1 MNKVLRFSLLSVLMM
16 LVCGMSFA
24 QTTVTFTA
32 GTDMGTNTN
41 AGDGADEVTKDGVT
55 ISTTGGAFAAEQYR
69 TGKGQTL
76 TITSKVGNMT
86 KVEFFC
92 TASGT
97 AKYGPGNF
105 TDATTGSYEFADK
118 VGTWTGNAESFSLT
132 ASGAQVRA
140 TQIVITI
147 GGGEVTPDPVDP
159 DPQPGDEVKTVSV
172 ADFLAAPVSDEVW
185 YQLKGQVKN
194 LQDGDQYGNFDL
206 EDATGSVYVYGLL
219 SEKGGAK
226 KQFQELVAAKGIQNG
241 CTLTIIG
248 TRGYYAKEDKIEVL
262 NAYFVAIEG
271 GATPDPGPDPDPQPT
286 GKRQYKKATSIESG
300 KPYLIVAE
308 SKAAKPVPAK
318 DKYGWLYVVD
328 VEDVNGVIEMDDETN
343 DFVFTSADGGYTI
356 MQSDGRYLYQKGTYN
371 NFNVDAA
378 PTEGQFWT
386 VTANS
391 DGTFKILNTNVNKWM
406 QYSISHTSYGSYADE
421 QGMMPTLYVLD
432 EGGSTPVVEEK
443 TATFDATK
451 DLGNAEAGEGS
462 VTKDGVT
469 MSCTSG
475 ILGNGQQYRFYKNS
489 TLTFSAPGGT
499 ITKIEFTDVK
509 GNPVSGFG
517 DPSTGSMEGTVWTG
531 SASEVSFVAE
541 NKQVRATLIVVTYMD
556 GQPQGGTFSGSQL
569 SKYPYANPEL
579 IAEAQK
585 LIDEGNDEQLAEVM
599 KDVARSHALAEGL
612 AEAEDITS
620 QLGEW
625 TLEEFAASEGI
636 EGEGYNKAEGKDIV
650 ARVFQ
655 TVPLKAGRYM
665 LTATGRGQK
674 YNTIAETIEER
685 LQVMAIN
692 NDRLGRYQSIARN
705 DREGGV
711 YGEGWDDASDYFTM
725 TADGEA
731 VLGAYFKPIAGRNSW
746 AEVGNFRLVRLGD
759 ATRYISQYEEFYNE
773 KAEQLDVLVHRT
785 LKQGEWNSIV
795 LPMDLDKSTIETQF
809 GKDTKVAV
817 LDKAEDGVVEF
828 KSLKEAAIDANVPV
842 LLKPTAV
849 KESNRYLF
857 RNVPISTTVSTV
869 VKAEGFDFVG
879 YYNPDETPV
888 EGGLGF
894 DVVVK
899 NDTYAAVTTSAA
911 LVPTGDA
918 QVVAVKIDGET
929 YWEAELDPE
938 AKMAVIGAT
947 VPTTPTAI
955 DAIEQAQQ
963 ADAIYNAAGQR
974 VQQMTKG
981 LYIVGG
987 KKVVI
992 K

>member
-1 MNKVLRFSLLSVLMM
+1 
-16 LVCGMSFA
+16 
-24 QTTVTFTA
+24 
-32 GTDMGTNTN
+32 
-41 AGDGADEVTKDGVT
+41 
-55 ISTTGGAFAAEQYR
+55 
-69 TGKGQTL
+69 
-76 TITSKVGNMT
+76 
-86 KVEFFC
+86 
-92 TASGT
+92 
-97 AKYGPGNF
+97 
-105 TDATTGSYEFADK
+105 
-118 VGTWTGNAESFSLT
+118 
-132 ASGAQVRA
+132 
-140 TQIVITI
+140 
-147 GGGEVTPDPVDP
+147 
-159 DPQPGDEVKTVSV
+159 
-172 ADFLAAPVSDEVW
+172 
-185 YQLKGQVKN
+185 
-194 LQDGDQYGNFDL
+194 
-206 EDATGSVYVYGLL
+206 
-219 SEKGGAK
+219 
-226 KQFQELVAAKGIQNG
+226 
-241 CTLTIIG
+241 
-248 TRGYYAKEDKIEVL
+248 
-262 NAYFVAIEG
+262 
-271 GATPDPGPDPDPQPT
+271 
-286 GKRQYKKATSIESG
+286 
-300 KPYLIVAE
+300 
-308 SKAAKPVPAK
+308 
-318 DKYGWLYVVD
+318 
-328 VEDVNGVIEMDDETN
+328 
-343 DFVFTSADGGYTI
+343 
-356 MQSDGRYLYQKGTYN
+356 
-371 NFNVDAA
+371 
-378 PTEGQFWT
+378 
-386 VTANS
+386 
-391 DGTFKILNTNVNKWM
+391 
-406 QYSISHTSYGSYADE
+406 
-421 QGMMPTLYVLD
+421 
-432 EGGSTPVVEEK
+432 
-443 TATFDATK
+443 
-451 DLGNAEAGEGS
+451 
-462 VTKDGVT
+462 
-469 MSCTSG
+469 
-475 ILGNGQQYRFYKNS
+475 
-489 TLTFSAPGGT
+489 
-499 ITKIEFTDVK
+499 
-509 GNPVSGFG
+509 
-517 DPSTGSMEGTVWTG
+517 
-531 SASEVSFVAE
+531 
-541 NKQVRATLIVVTYMD
+541 
-556 GQPQGGTFSGSQL
+556 
-569 SKYPYANPEL
+569 
-579 IAEAQK
+579 
-585 LIDEGNDEQLAEVM
+585 M

-795 LPMDLDKSTIETQF
+795 LPMDLDKSTIEAQF

-817 LDKAEDGVVEF
+817 LDKATDGVVEF

-857 RNVPISTTVSTV
+857 RNVPISTTVSAV